1 MIRKILLVFFLSVG
15 CLSMALA
22 QTRTINGSV
31 TDKETGESLIGVV
44 VTIKGASGSTQT
56 DVNGK
61 FTFTKLTKYR

>member
-1 MIRKILLVFFLSVG
+1 
-15 CLSMALA
+15 MALA